1 MRKERGA
8 ILKLKCSPSYMFGNS
23 KYNSASVINTR
34 GGRRDAF
41 RLWDGVPRA
50 RPPQR
55 RSSAPQSVPVAEA
68 PDARNRPVGRSGRRR
83 TTLIE
88 SAAPGDDSWLS
99 SCGLKQ
105 IY

>member
-50 RPPQR
+50 HPLPQR
-55 RSSAPQSVPVAEA
+55 RSSAPQSVPSPRPQTLGTAPSAGAAGAEH
-68 PDARNRPVGRSGRRR
+68 
-83 TTLIE
+83 
-88 SAAPGDDSWLS
+88 
-99 SCGLKQ
+99 
-105 IY
+105 